1 MELTQMTREIIQ
13 QFRTLSAIPH
23 PSGREAGLAHALAEI
38 FQSMG
43 GTVQTDALWNLRC
56 DFPATAG
63 LEQAP
68 ASASR
73 AIWTW
78 SAPRPR
84 GATTTGSGRHRVP
97 HRGRLAEK

>member
-68 ASASR
+68 CVCIQGHLDMVCA
-73 AIWTW
+73 T
-78 SAPRPR
+78 AP
-84 GATTTGSGRHRVP
+84 GATTTRIRTASCAAPRTAG
-97 HRGRLAEK
+97 